1 MAATAPRGFRPV
13 LVLEVAAIYGS
24 ASCLHGLAAHA
35 SAAVARISIIQSAIY
50 TTVRRTARPFN
61 LVAG

>member
-1 MAATAPRGFRPV
+1 MAATALRGNRLLLFLKV
-13 LVLEVAAIYGS
+13 EAIYGS
-24 ASCLHGLAAHA
+24 VSCLHGLAAHA

-50 TTVRRTARPFN
+50 TTVRRTARPFS